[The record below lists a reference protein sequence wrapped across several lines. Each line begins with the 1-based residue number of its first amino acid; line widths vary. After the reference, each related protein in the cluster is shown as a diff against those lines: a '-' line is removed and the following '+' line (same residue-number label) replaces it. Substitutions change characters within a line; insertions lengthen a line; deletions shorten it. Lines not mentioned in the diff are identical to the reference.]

1 MSNNI
6 AAFGDPTALT
16 ITLAGLVDAA
26 YREATKVDNTVNK
39 FLDALLEFSVTLPGA
54 ATGDKEIVIFGAVS
68 LDGTTWPDVVTGV
81 NAAITPGDERNLIR
95 LGTFYC
101 PSGNGPWRA
110 VWPTAAGPWAAL
122 TLAPY
127 WTLIV
132 QNRTGQT
139 LSAGTI
145 RFVGTQIAE
154 A

>member
-6 AAFGDPTALT
+6 AVFGAATAVT

-26 YREATKVDNTVNK
+26 YREAAAIDNSVNR

-54 ATGDKEIVIFGAVS
+54 ATGDKEIVIFAAVS
-68 LDGTTWPDVVTGV
+68 LDGVTWPDVVTGA

-101 PSGNGPWRA
+101 PSGNGPWQA
-110 VWPTAAGPWAAL
+110 VWPTSAGPWAAL

-139 LSAGTI
+139 LSAGSI

-154 A
+154 G